1 MHIAMGSLKKF
12 TDKFKRVTYSGRYLP
27 EIDGLR
33 FIAIF
38 LVVCFAH
45 LGTYVQ
51 ESVVENI
58 NQQSYIY
65 RFLLEG
71 TYGVSLFFI
80 ISGFILALPFAENKL
95 LNGKPVV
102 LKQYL
107 WRRVTRLEPAYII
120 TLVGYFIL
128 RVWFFKYESFNEL
141 LPHFFASLFYVHNIV
156 YDAHSAVNGVAWSLE
171 VEIQFYLLMP
181 LLSYLYHIKNTVARR
196 IIFLIL
202 VIGGIIFSYYQ
213 QYHIANFL
221 TKGCYFFAGMLL
233 ADLYLLNKKDFSS
246 NIYALVGAVFF
257 IASLFIPGYY
267 ENVFYSILKIVL
279 VVVFFFLAIK
289 NTTLK
294 SWLSYKP
301 VAIIGGM
308 CYSIYLLHIGVL
320 GLLRHRFA
328 KIKFIDN
335 DWLNVSIHCICAL
348 AAILIVSG
356 IFFLLVEKPTMK
368 RDWYKHLFKKKA
380 KS

>member
-1 MHIAMGSLKKF
+1 MATFKNF
-12 TDKFKRVTYSGRYLP
+12 TDKFKRITYSGRYLP

-51 ESVVENI
+51 DSVLQAA
-58 NQQSYIY
+58 NQQSYIH

-71 TYGVSLFFI
+71 TYGVSIFFI

-95 LNGKPVV
+95 LQGKPVV
-102 LKQYL
+102 LRQYL

-120 TLVGYFIL
+120 TLTGYFVL
-128 RVWFFKYESFNEL
+128 RVWLYRYESFEEL

-156 YDAHSAVNGVAWSLE
+156 FHAHSAVNGVAWSLE

-181 LLSYLYHIKNTVARR
+181 LLSYLYAIKNTLARR
-196 IIFLIL
+196 ALFFGLM
-202 VIGGIIFSYYQ
+202 IGGTILSYYQ
-213 QYHIANFL
+213 QYHIANIL
-221 TKGCYFFAGMLL
+221 NKGCYFFCGMLL
-233 ADLYLLNKKDFSS
+233 ADLYLLNKKDF
-246 NIYALVGAVFF
+246 NNKIYALVGLVFF
-257 IASLFIPGYY
+257 ITSLFIPGYY
-267 ENVFYSILKIVL
+267 ENVFFSIFKIIL
-279 VVVFFFLAIK
+279 VFIFFFLAIT

-294 SWLSYKP
+294 YWLSYKTA
-301 VAIIGGM
+301 AIIGGM

-320 GLLRHRFA
+320 GLLRHSFA
-328 KIKFIDN
+328 HTHFSNN
-335 DWLNVSIHCICAL
+335 DWINVSIHCICAL
-348 AAILIVSG
+348 AAIVTVSG

-368 RDWYKHLFKKKA
+368 RDWYKKKIKKK
-380 KS
+380 STS